1 MELGFK
7 SKIETCNEHK
17 DDCQLPLLYTKR
29 KDDWTFIKESSWV
42 KEETLEMRSF
52 CCMYGKSVKVSRVQQ
67 IYKQRPGSLPLY
79 CRKPKATVTLQA
91 KEITP
96 LRQWLDSVTKRNA
109 GKRVERAEDKAS
121 RESSTIKPSES
132 LSEVSLE
139 SSAVVVGN
147 WVTKDG
153 VEFLVK
159 GTQEP
164 DSAGMWTPRENADST
179 LV

>member
-1 MELGFK
+1 MSPILHLRQLHVQKACLEYITETWWFPLLLLWCSALECAIKSAMELGFK

-79 CRKPKATVTLQA
+79 C
-91 KEITP
+91 
-96 LRQWLDSVTKRNA
+96 
-109 GKRVERAEDKAS
+109 
-121 RESSTIKPSES
+121 
-132 LSEVSLE
+132 
-139 SSAVVVGN
+139 
-147 WVTKDG
+147 
-153 VEFLVK
+153 
-159 GTQEP
+159 
-164 DSAGMWTPRENADST
+164 
-179 LV
+179 